1 MKNPSPETQINRSVN
16 VSGECTKEGLAS
28 CRRGSNLRGVGALS
42 LFAGMLLSASFAAY
56 PAQENKPAIADQKTS
71 GTQSDGRRSFESHCA
86 ACHGLD
92 GRGGQH
98 AHAIAT
104 PEAAGALDDAALFQI
119 IRDGIGPQGMPS
131 FSALREPEIH
141 ALIAYLRVLTSKNPD
156 HHEESPVSAHIDVLP
171 QQLLVAPPAQDW
183 PSYNG
188 DYTGRR
194 YSALNQIS
202 PENVHRLR
210 AQWVFHSATSDSL
223 EVTPV
228 VVGGVMYVTSANDA
242 FALDARTGRVLWRH
256 TRPPSEG
263 LIDDASAHHNRGVAL
278 WHTRLFMET
287 DNAHLLC
294 LDARSGHLLWDIA
307 YADTRKNY
315 GATSAPLIVKD
326 KVLVGTSGGD
336 DGVRGFLA
344 AFDPETGKEVWR
356 FWTIPAPGDPGSE
369 SWPGDAYLHGG
380 GTTWMPGTYDA
391 ETDTLFWGTSN
402 PAPDYAGESR
412 PGDDLYTDC
421 VVALDPAT
429 GKLKWHFQFTPHD
442 LFDYDATETA
452 VLVDVTVDGQMRK
465 LLVEANR
472 NGFLYFLD
480 RATGKFLSATRFVDK
495 LNWAKGID
503 EHGRPIRTGL
513 QPTPQGV
520 EACPSMDGATN
531 WMAPSYNPSTH
542 LFYFMALE
550 DCDIYFASNSKQI
563 FKPGD
568 TFYNSGT
575 KRPPRESA
583 QKILLAFDVV
593 TGKLAWRYPQV
604 GNGDSCAG
612 TMTTASGL
620 VFFGDDDGEFE
631 AVDAKT
637 GQPLWHFNT
646 GQTFRASPMSY
657 GVEGVQYVAIASG
670 SDVFSF
676 ALPTD

>member
-1 MKNPSPETQINRSVN
+1 M
-16 VSGECTKEGLAS
+16 
-28 CRRGSNLRGVGALS
+28 GAIS
-42 LFAGMLLSASFAAY
+42 LFAGLLLAASFAAY
-56 PAQENKPAIADQKTS
+56 PAPENKSANAVPKTS
-71 GTQSDGRRSFESHCA
+71 SPEAEGRHSFDSHCA

-92 GRGGQH
+92 GRGGEH

-104 PEAAGALDDAALFQI
+104 PDAAGALDDASLFQI
-119 IRDGIGPQGMPS
+119 VHNGIGSKGMPS
-131 FSALREPEIH
+131 FSSLPAPEIS

-156 HHEESPVSAHIDVLP
+156 HREKEPVSIQIDVLP
-171 QQLLVAPPAQDW
+171 QQLLVTPPGQDW

-194 YSALNQIS
+194 YSALDQIN
-202 PENVHRLR
+202 PENVRRLR
-210 AQWVFHSATSDSL
+210 AQWVFHSTSSDAL

-242 FALDARTGRVLWRH
+242 FALDARTGHVLWRH
-256 TRPPSEG
+256 TRPPSKG
-263 LIDDASAHHNRGVAL
+263 LIDDASAHHNRGVAV
-278 WHTRLFMET
+278 WHSRVFMET

-294 LDARSGHLLWDIA
+294 LDVPSGRLLWDVA

-344 AFDPETGKEVWR
+344 ALDPETGKEVWR
-356 FWTIPAPGDPGSE
+356 FWTIPAPGEPGSE
-369 SWPGDAYLHGG
+369 SWPGETYLHGG

-402 PAPDYAGESR
+402 PAPDYAGETR

-421 VVALDPAT
+421 VLALDPST
-429 GKLKWHFQFTPHD
+429 GELKWHFQFTPHD

-452 VLVDVTVDGQMRK
+452 VLVDVAIDGQMRK

-480 RATGKFLSATRFVDK
+480 RTTGKFLNATRFAEK
-495 LNWAKGID
+495 MNWASGID
-503 EHGRPIRTGL
+503 DRGRPIRTGL
-513 QPTPQGV
+513 QPGPQGV
-520 EACPSMDGATN
+520 EICPSLDGATN

-542 LFYFMALE
+542 LFYFMGLE
-550 DCDIYFASNSKQI
+550 DCDIYFASKSKQI

-568 TFYNSGT
+568 TYYNSGT

-583 QKILLAFDVV
+583 QKILRAFDVV

-604 GNGDSCAG
+604 GRGDSWAG

-620 VFFGDDDGEFE
+620 VFFGDDEGEFE

-637 GQPLWHFNT
+637 GKPLWRFNT
-646 GQTFRASPMSY
+646 GQTFHASPISY
-657 GVEGVQYVAIASG
+657 GVRGVQYVAIASG

-676 ALPTD
+676 ALPPE